1 MSPCADMKA
10 PNHYASFGL
19 NRTAERRNDTEWLD
33 AMFRAETT
41 VIWPL
46 WRAKNFVLPGEEP
59 QAVTLTPPD
68 AQALVDAGAE
78 WLFLG
83 LAENIAH
90 FLIDVSHM
98 DEPTGSPV
106 LGGRGEFVELRSVGS
121 FMSRETGGM
130 LAYGKAIT
138 YWHSRHLFC
147 GVCGAATEMREAGH
161 LRVCLNRDCGV
172 SHFPRTDPAVIM
184 LISSGDRV
192 VLGRK
197 AEWVEG
203 MYSTLAGFVEPGE
216 SLEEAVAR
224 EVEEEVGIEIANVRY
239 HSSQPWPFPSSLMLG
254 FYADA
259 LSEDINPNMDELED
273 ARWFT
278 RAELAAGGAGISQ
291 RRRSDSIAR
300 RLITEWIEQ
309 G

>member
-1 MSPCADMKA
+1 MSPYPDMKL

-19 NRTAERRNDTEWLD
+19 NRMAERRNDTEWLD

-46 WRAKNFVLPGEEP
+46 WRAKNFVLSGEEP
-59 QAVTLTPPD
+59 EAVTLTPPD

-98 DEPTGSPV
+98 DEPSGSPV

-121 FMSRETGGM
+121 FLSRETGGM

-147 GVCGAATEMREAGH
+147 GVCGAPTEMREAGH
-161 LRVCLNRDCGV
+161 LRVCLNRDCGA

-184 LISSGDRV
+184 LVSSGDRV

-224 EVEEEVGIEIANVRY
+224 EVEEEVGIKVENLRY

-259 LSEDINPNMDELED
+259 LSEHITPNMDELED

-278 RAELAAGGAGISQ
+278 RAELAAGGAGIAQ
-291 RRRSDSIAR
+291 RPRSDSIAR
-300 RLITEWIEQ
+300 RLIAEWIAE